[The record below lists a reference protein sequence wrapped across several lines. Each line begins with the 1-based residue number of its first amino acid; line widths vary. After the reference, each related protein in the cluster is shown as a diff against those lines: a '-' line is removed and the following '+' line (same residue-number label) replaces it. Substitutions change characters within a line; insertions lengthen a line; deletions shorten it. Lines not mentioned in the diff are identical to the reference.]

1 MKVEIVQTINEQDED
16 PGDEEEEE
24 VAGFD
29 AFEVKSVAP
38 QRKALSCISE
48 KPDEE
53 DILSVME
60 NHRRKPMESIDED
73 EG

>member
-1 MKVEIVQTINEQDED
+1 MKVEIGQTINEQEEG

-24 VAGFD
+24 VADFD
-29 AFEVKSVAP
+29 AYEVESVAP

-53 DILSVME
+53 DVLSVMV
-60 NHRRKPMESIDED
+60 NQRRKPMESIDED

>member
-1 MKVEIVQTINEQDED
+1 MADD
-16 PGDEEEEE
+16 
-24 VAGFD
+24 FD
-29 AFEVKSVAP
+29 AFEVECVVP

-53 DILSVME
+53 DMLSVMIDQQG
-60 NHRRKPMESIDED
+60 KPMESIDED